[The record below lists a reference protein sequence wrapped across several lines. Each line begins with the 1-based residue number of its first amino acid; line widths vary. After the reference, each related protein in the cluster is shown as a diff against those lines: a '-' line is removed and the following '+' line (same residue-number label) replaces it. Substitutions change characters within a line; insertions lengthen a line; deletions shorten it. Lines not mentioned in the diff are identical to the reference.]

1 MSKKKNKPELEEIF
15 YLKPKL
21 TLAMKLAASFALT
34 YYTMMLAYYVLATV
48 FYRYSIDFYYLG
60 RQSVYQNKYIDII
73 VLVSG
78 LLLSTI
84 LVLSLILILCKKTY
98 WKAVFVIM
106 SFFLIVYQLI
116 TTSIHPW
123 MKYALEILL
132 VLVITPIRIK
142 KIMKTEP
149 QKENKSQDSENSQPE
164 KEQEQNQVQTT

>member
-1 MSKKKNKPELEEIF
+1 MSKKKNKPELKEIF

-34 YYTMMLAYYVLATV
+34 YYTMMFVYYVLATV

-73 VLVSG
+73 VLASG
-78 LLLSTI
+78 LLLSTL

-106 SFFLIVYQLI
+106 SFILIVYQLI

-132 VLVITPIRIK
+132 ILVITPIRIK

-149 QKENKSQDSENSQPE
+149 QKENDNKNPEDSQPE
-164 KEQEQNQVQTT
+164 KVQEQNQVQTT

>member
-1 MSKKKNKPELEEIF
+1 MSKKKSKPELDEIF

-34 YYTMMLAYYVLATV
+34 YYTLMLAYYVLATV

-73 VLVSG
+73 VIAIG
-78 LLLSTI
+78 LLFSTI
-84 LVLSLILILCKKTY
+84 LALSLILILCKKTY

-123 MKYALEILL
+123 MKYALEILM

-149 QKENKSQDSENSQPE
+149 KKENNNENAENSQPE
-164 KEQEQNQVQTT
+164 EVQGQNQTQTT